1 MDRSSILNR
10 WTVLVLLALAVTAWV
25 IVPAWVIQPFRAQKW
40 SAFEISYVL
49 RRWAPLATL
58 FGALAAIAIAVALW
72 PDARPWWRKVLLVML
87 LVPATA
93 AAWFAR
99 QNYFEWSFNPLPNPE
114 FVAADRAS
122 FVADRDM
129 VIAVAI
135 SGEAVAYPI
144 RQLAYHHLVHDEVGG
159 VPIVAT
165 Y

>member
-1 MDRSSILNR
+1 
-10 WTVLVLLALAVTAWV
+10 
-25 IVPAWVIQPFRAQKW
+25 
-40 SAFEISYVL
+40 
-49 RRWAPLATL
+49 
-58 FGALAAIAIAVALW
+58 
-72 PDARPWWRKVLLVML
+72 ML
-87 LVPATA
+87 LVPVTA

-99 QNYFEWSFNPLPNPE
+99 QNHFEWSFNPLPNPE

-122 FVADRDM
+122 FVADPDM
-129 VIAVAI
+129 VMAVAI